1 MFFLAPL
8 VLRAAAGVAAR
19 GAATAVARGSAGAAV
34 RGGGG
39 ALVRGTAARGVGG
52 AAVRGL
58 ATSVVRS
65 AAFGLIGNKN
75 KDKKI
80 TTKKFIPQNKK
91 GGGKGGALVLRR
103 SSAIVKS
110 SSGALVKT
118 EDKKPGRALVKS
130 TNIRDEILQEL
141 ERIKIDVV
149 KIKEI
154 STQKLLNQKEESR
167 LNFIEGRKKKA
178 EEQEKSLEE
187 KKDTKKK
194 KKLGITAP
202 KVGLFDMISRFL
214 LNVLMG
220 SLISILLKNGP
231 MILQM
236 FKDIGKGLTN
246 TWNVLKLGIITLT
259 TVFPKQ
265 VKFIAKLTSKIIG
278 PPAKLIGKLLLK
290 AGRIAGNLFKK
301 AGGVIFNIIKGPLKS
316 LVQRVGGEAL
326 EQGVKGA
333 AKGAAK
339 FAGKAVSA
347 ASNALKSPA
356 VARIVKRLKSFSKI
370 FKRVPVV
377 GALIGIGIDLALGE
391 KLDRAVVGAIGASLG
406 AGIGGAIGQGLIPI
420 PVVGAAVGGF
430 VGAGIGEWAGKKIY
444 ENLTG
449 RVAEADKENPIERKA
464 FGGSINVRGGS
475 SRTLSKSS
483 SIQRKTTTTAALSQ
497 QTLNKAKNTVLKDE
511 QSAKRFANLSSAYG
525 AIPFVGEAMKLGL
538 DISLGERVSKSRT
551 DAIAESIGSTIG
563 MALKNEEFS
572 VPGFNKRIIGEF
584 SKNLTTWAKRKI
596 FISVKS
602 QENQFKSLQEKKRE
616 AEKSGGDGGD
626 GGGDGTSTPSSGA
639 SEGQW
644 GPLLDL
650 IAGKESGGNYEA
662 MYPSTTLKGATKMTI
677 AEVARRA
684 TGAVG
689 KYQQLPQYLISRA
702 KAAGLNPDKDLFS
715 PKNQDLIITKVNIEG
730 NRGGRRWLKGE
741 MSDERFMQ
749 GLSQEFASLPNAQG
763 KFYYP
768 GQRSSMTPEKIR
780 SALAKVKGGGNI
792 SVDIASKPVKN
803 GGKGGGNGIKFHQI
817 PFLAMG
823 GNHIVTSSMGLRNFA
838 LSPGMHMGVDIAGK
852 RGEPLQAFTDGV
864 VEATGYDGGYGNW
877 VNWIDNKGIGHFYA
891 HMDKK
896 ASVKAGQKI
905 NKGTILGPL
914 GNTGKS
920 SGPHLH
926 WEAATNPRDNGMPK
940 SNVLSRFNPLSRYN
954 KESPFGGSIQPDPSS
969 ASSDIASSSSDSQ
982 DSSKPKFEKS
992 FITVL
997 GDPAAGKGGRGGGNG
1012 IDLWGISP
1020 SRNAKLGKNSGFTDV
1035 PSHHRSYTTE
1045 AGLPRDYAVVKSGVN
1060 PVANPSAGRGENVV
1074 AGVSGKV
1081 TYAGFASGAGN
1092 HVVVSSGGKEIIRLL
1107 HLDKILARTGQS
1119 VNPSTVIGT
1128 QGNSGTKDIHV
1139 HVDGSQAV
1147 HTNWIKAML
1156 GGQYESNPSAGSG
1169 ESGGTSQPGAP
1180 EEKKPKLEFI
1190 EVIGDPSVN
1199 KSITEDISQT
1209 PSYNKSGQSLILM
1222 QGSGGGSVA
1231 PVRSKSRSGASGGMI
1246 GSDSMVN
1253 SYGMVSRQ
1261 IISSSLYK
1269 L

>member
-1 MFFLAPL
+1 MS
-8 VLRAAAGVAAR
+8 GAR
-19 GAATAVARGSAGAAV
+19 GAAKGAITKTFKDKAIDAGKDKIVSIAKDKAKDSKKRISAKKLFAKTQSAGNKMKK
-34 RGGGG
+34 GGGLILRQSSAIVKQAKG
-39 ALVRGTAARGVGG
+39 ALVKTTEA
-52 AAVRGL
+52 
-58 ATSVVRS
+58 
-65 AAFGLIGNKN
+65 KN
-75 KDKKI
+75 NGD
-80 TTKKFIPQNKK
+80 
-91 GGGKGGALVLRR
+91 GGKGGAL
-103 SSAIVKS
+103 IKS
-110 SSGALVKT
+110 DIRGEILKELEEIKVDFIKVKT
-118 EDKKPGRALVKS
+118 
-130 TNIRDEILQEL
+130 
-141 ERIKIDVV
+141 
-149 KIKEI
+149 I
-154 STQKLLNQKEESR
+154 STQKLLNQKQEDQQRYLES
-167 LNFIEGRKKKA
+167 RKKKS
-178 EEQEKSLEE
+178 EEQEKDLEE

-202 KVGLFDMISRFL
+202 RVGLFDMIKRFL
-214 LNVLMG
+214 LNVVVG
-220 SLISILLKNGP
+220 SLLNYLLKHGP
-231 MILQM
+231 TILNM

-265 VKFIAKLTSKIIG
+265 IKLLAKLTSVIIG
-278 PPAKLIGKLLLK
+278 PPAKLIGKLLFK
-290 AGRIAGNLFKK
+290 AGKVAGNLFKK
-301 AGGVIFNIIKGPLKS
+301 AGGVIFNLIKGPLAS
-316 LVQRVGGEAL
+316 LVKRVGGEAL
-326 EQGVKGA
+326 EQGAKSA

-339 FAGKAVSA
+339 FAGKAAGAVGG
-347 ASNALKSPA
+347 ALKSPA
-356 VARIVKRLKSFSKI
+356 TLKIIKRLKSFSKI

-391 KLDRAVVGAIGASLG
+391 KLDRAIVGAIGASLG

-430 VGAGIGEWAGKKIY
+430 VGAGIGDWAGKKIY

-449 RVAEADKENPIERKA
+449 RVAEADKENPIERKF
-464 FGGSINVRGGS
+464 FGGIISRITGGRS
-475 SRTLSKSS
+475 LPRANTG
-483 SIQRKTTTTAALSQ
+483 IQRKTTATRGLSK

-511 QSAKRFANLSSAYG
+511 ESAKRFANLSSAYG
-525 AIPFVGEAMKLGL
+525 AIPFVGEAMRLGL
-538 DISLGERVSKSRT
+538 DVSLGERVSKART

-563 MALKNEEFS
+563 MALKNDEFS
-572 VPGFNKRIIGEF
+572 VRGFNKRIIGEF

-616 AEKSGGDGGD
+616 AEKPGAAPGGVN
-626 GGGDGTSTPSSGA
+626 GDGTSTPSSGV

-689 KYQQLPQYLISRA
+689 KYQQLPQYLVSRA
-702 KAAGLNPDKDLFS
+702 KAAGLDPDKDLFS
-715 PKNQDLIITKVNIEG
+715 PRNQDLIITKVNIEG

-780 SALAKVKGGGNI
+780 AALAKVKGGGN
-792 SVDIASKPVKN
+792 VPADIASKPTKN
-803 GGKGGGNGIKFHQI
+803 GGKGGGNGINRHII
-817 PFLAMG
+817 PFFAMG
-823 GNHIVTSSMGLRNFA
+823 GNHVVTSSMGLRNFA
-838 LSPGMHMGVDIAGK
+838 LSPGMHMGVDIAGT

-896 ASVKAGQKI
+896 ASVRAGQKI
-905 NKGTILGPL
+905 KKGTILGPL

-926 WEAATNPRDNGMPK
+926 WEAATNPRDNGAPK
-940 SNVLSRFNPLSRYN
+940 SSVLSRFNPLSKYN

-969 ASSDIASSSSDSQ
+969 ASSNIASSSPSSP
-982 DSSKPKFEKS
+982 DSSGVPAQPSEFAKNFM
-992 FITVL
+992 VL
-997 GDPAAGKGGRGGGNG
+997 GDPAAKKGGGMGGGSG

-1020 SRNAKLGKNSGFTDV
+1020 SRNSKLNKNSGFSDV

-1045 AGLPRDYAVVKSGVN
+1045 AGLPRDYAIVKTGVN

-1081 TYAGFASGAGN
+1081 TFAGFAGGAGN
-1092 HVVVSSGGKEIIRLL
+1092 HVVISSGGKQIIRLL
-1107 HLDKILARTGQS
+1107 HLDKILAKTGQTVS
-1119 VNPSTVIGT
+1119 PSTVIGT
-1128 QGNSGTKDIHV
+1128 QGNSGTRDIHV
-1139 HVDGSQAV
+1139 HVDASQAV

-1156 GGQYESNPSAGSG
+1156 GGQYQSNPSAGSG
-1169 ESGGTSQPGAP
+1169 EPGAP
-1180 EEKKPKLEFI
+1180 SAPGAQPAPQEMPSEFAKNFM
-1190 EVIGDPSVN
+1190 VLGDPSIK
-1199 KSITEDISQT
+1199 KSTVEQISQT
-1209 PSYNKSGQSLILM
+1209 PSYDKSNQALLIA
-1222 QGSGGGSVA
+1222 QAPSGGTSMP
-1231 PVRSKSRSGASGGMI
+1231 PVRSKAGGLDSVTGAMGA
-1246 GSDSMVN
+1246 GSVVN

-1261 IISSSLYK
+1261 IISSSMYK

>member
-1 MFFLAPL
+1 MLPLLLGAGRMLLA
-8 VLRAAAGVAAR
+8 GAAR
-19 GAATAVARGSAGAAV
+19 GAAGGAG
-34 RGGGG
+34 RMLLGGG
-39 ALVRGTAARGVGG
+39 A
-52 AAVRGL
+52 
-58 ATSVVRS
+58 RS
-65 AAFGLIGNKN
+65 AGSLALRGAPGALVQITKDRV
-75 KDKKI
+75 KDKKKRI
-80 TTKKFIPQNKK
+80 STNKLLAKTKNAGSKIKK
-91 GGGKGGALVLRR
+91 GGGLILKKSSAIVKQSKGALVKTAEERKSGDGGKGGA
-103 SSAIVKS
+103 IIKS
-110 SSGALVKT
+110 
-118 EDKKPGRALVKS
+118 
-130 TNIRDEILQEL
+130 NIREEILKEL
-141 ERIKIDVV
+141 EEIKVDFIKV
-149 KIKEI
+149 KEI
-154 STQKLLNQKEESR
+154 STEKLLNQKQEDRQRYLEA
-167 LNFIEGRKKKA
+167 RKKKS
-178 EEQEKSLEE
+178 EEQEKDLE

-202 KVGLFDMISRFL
+202 QVGLFDMIKNFL
-214 LNVLMG
+214 LNVLVG
-220 SLISILLKNGP
+220 SLINILLKNAPIIIG
-231 MILQM
+231 M

-301 AGGVIFNIIKGPLKS
+301 AGGVIFNLIKGPLSS
-316 LVQRVGGEAL
+316 LVKRVGGEAL
-326 EQGVKGA
+326 EQGVKTA
-333 AKGAAK
+333 TKGAAK
-339 FAGKAVSA
+339 FAGKAVGA
-347 ASNALKSPA
+347 ASSALKSPA
-356 VARIVKRLKSFSKI
+356 AAKIIKRLKSFSKI
-370 FKRVPVV
+370 FKRVPVI

-391 KLDRAVVGAIGASLG
+391 KLDRAIVGAIGASLG

-449 RVAEADKENPIERKA
+449 RVAEADKENPIERRA

-475 SRTLSKSS
+475 SRSLPRSNSAV
-483 SIQRKTTTTAALSQ
+483 QRKTTTTAALSQ
-497 QTLNKAKNTVLKDE
+497 QTLNRAKGTILKDE
-511 QSAKRFANLSSAYG
+511 ESAKRFANLSSAYG
-525 AIPFVGEAMKLGL
+525 AIPFVGEAMRLGL

-551 DAIAESIGSTIG
+551 DAIAESIGSSIG

-602 QENQFKSLQEKKRE
+602 QENQFKSLQEKKKQE
-616 AEKSGGDGGD
+616 EEKKGGPEGGA
-626 GGGDGTSTPSSGA
+626 GGDGTSAPSGGV

-677 AEVARRA
+677 AEVARIA

-689 KYQQLPQYLISRA
+689 KYQQLPQYLLSRA
-702 KAAGLNPDKDLFS
+702 KAAGLNPDKDLYS

-792 SVDIASKPVKN
+792 PRDIASKLTGNDGK
-803 GGKGGGNGIKFHQI
+803 KGGGNGINRHII

-823 GNHIVTSSMGLRNFA
+823 GNHTVTSSMGLRNFA
-838 LSPGMHMGVDIAGK
+838 LSPGMHMGVDIAGT
-852 RGEPLQAFTDGV
+852 RGESLQAFTDGV

-877 VNWIDNKGIGHFYA
+877 VNWIDNKGIGHFYG

-896 ASVKAGQKI
+896 ASVKAGQKVK
-905 NKGTILGPL
+905 KGTILGPL

-940 SNVLSRFNPLSRYN
+940 NNVLSRFNPLSRYN

-969 ASSDIASSSSDSQ
+969 ASSDIASSSSTPGSSQ
-982 DSSKPKFEKS
+982 PKFAKS
-992 FITVL
+992 FIEVI

-1012 IDLWGISP
+1012 IIPTKGIWDTGP
-1020 SRNAKLGKNSGFTDV
+1020 GFTIQGAKDEQGRPV
-1035 PSHHRSYTTE
+1035 VFSKGAAE
-1045 AGLPRDYAVVKSGVN
+1045 A
-1060 PVANPSAGRGENVV
+1060 
-1074 AGVSGKV
+1074 
-1081 TYAGFASGAGN
+1081 FAKMMKD
-1092 HVVVSSGGKEIIRLL
+1092 SGGKVRASDVSSSKRSPEKNRAVGGAGRSLHMSGIAMDIHGGSNSWIRANGRNYGWIANDYPGS
-1107 HLDKILARTGQS
+1107 HGGHFEFKGAGLA
-1119 VNPSTVIGT
+1119 P
-1128 QGNSGTKDIHV
+1128 SGTDSPAS
-1139 HVDGSQAV
+1139 DSGS
-1147 HTNWIKAML
+1147 
-1156 GGQYESNPSAGSG
+1156 SSSSPGS
-1169 ESGGTSQPGAP
+1169 STPL
-1180 EEKKPKLEFI
+1180 EKPKRKLEFI

-1209 PSYNKSGQSLILM
+1209 PSYNKSGQSLIIM
-1222 QGSGGGSVA
+1222 QGSGGNSMP
-1231 PVRSKSRSGASGGMI
+1231 PVRVKSRSGASAGMSGD
-1246 GSDSMVN
+1246 GSLVN

-1261 IISSSLYK
+1261 IISSSMYK